1 VSQIIEQKE
10 EQLRL
15 AMLNGDVVA
24 LADLIS
30 EDLQF
35 VMYNGDL
42 ISKGMDLEA
51 HRSRTI
57 DLHMIQTSETVIR
70 NFGSVAVVTVRVKL
84 EGVFGGTPFRGDY
97 RYCRTW
103 LLHEKRWQVIAG
115 SVSQIAAS
123 T

>member
-1 VSQIIEQKE
+1 MSQMIEQKE

-15 AMLNGDVVA
+15 AMLNGDVGA

-42 ISKGMDLEA
+42 ISKAMDLES
-51 HRSRTI
+51 HRSGVI
-57 DLHMIQTSETVIR
+57 VLHVMETSETVIR
-70 NFGSVAVVTVRVKL
+70 DFGNVAVVTVRVKL
-84 EGVFGGTPFRGDY
+84 EGVFSGTPFRGDY

-103 LLHEKRWQVIAG
+103 LLYEARWQVIAG
-115 SVSQIAAS
+115 SVSQIATS
-123 T
+123 S